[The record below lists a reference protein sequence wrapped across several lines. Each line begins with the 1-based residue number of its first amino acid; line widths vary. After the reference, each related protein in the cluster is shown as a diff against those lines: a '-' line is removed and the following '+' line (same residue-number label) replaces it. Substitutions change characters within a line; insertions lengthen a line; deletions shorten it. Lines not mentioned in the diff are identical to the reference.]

1 MEAITLNDVVI
12 ICGETGSGKT
22 TQVPQFLYEAGY
34 GCKAGIPGLVAV
46 TQPRRVAAIAMAER
60 VATELNVPCSKKGH
74 VGFQIRYDTS
84 TVGKK
89 TRVKFMTD
97 GILMREIQEDLLL
110 RKYSCIVL
118 DEAHERNM
126 NTDVLIGRHALVAGT
141 CCMLFMG
148 TLTQACCPELYH
160 SAMRLPKRT
169 RRSPR

>member
-1 MEAITLNDVVI
+1 MGRGSCAALRPAARDLFWPISAAYLPPAQARGAKI
-12 ICGETGSGKT
+12 YGELVGYAVRFDDKSG
-22 TQVPQFLYEAGY
+22 
-34 GCKAGIPGLVAV
+34 PG
-46 TQPRRVAAIAMAER
+46 
-60 VATELNVPCSKKGH
+60 
-74 VGFQIRYDTS
+74 
-84 TVGKK
+84 

-148 TLTQACCPELYH
+148 TLTQACGQK
-160 SAMRLPKRT
+160 SWAQ
-169 RRSPR
+169 RRYALGP